1 MSKVSAAQWVTLTAF
16 GLALGLIGGILLGM
30 PLGQI
35 VNAMIVTAAV
45 TCVAGGILGGFQAI
59 GLRHVLRRPLWWIA
73 ATVVGF
79 GAGLA
84 VGVVVIEQT
93 GILITGHRPQLAH
106 VTPSIRAISFIALGL
121 VAGTILGIAQSLV
134 LRRQLPAVKRWI
146 PATAIGLAIALS
158 ASSLAVDLSGM
169 RIASAMGAIAFVVLS
184 GVAFG
189 ALTSRPLRHIGRA

>member
-1 MSKVSAAQWVTLTAF
+1 MSKVSAIQWVTLTAF
-16 GLALGLIGGILLGM
+16 GLAFGLIGGILLGM

-35 VNAMIVTAAV
+35 VNAMILTALV

-73 ATVVGF
+73 ATVIGF

-84 VGVVVIEQT
+84 AGVVVLEQT
-93 GILITGHRPQLAH
+93 GILLTGHRPQLAH
-106 VTPSIRAISFIALGL
+106 LTTSYRAISFVALGL

-134 LRRQLPAVKRWI
+134 LRRQLPAVRHWV

-158 ASSLAVDLSGM
+158 ASSLAVDLSGL
-169 RIASAMGAIAFVVLS
+169 RVPTAMGAIAFVILS

-189 ALTSRPLRHIGRA
+189 AFTSRPLRRAV